1 MTEPKVLIKANF
13 MPVFYH
19 LYRIFRFFFLEST
32 NCERVTELSQMEGL
46 SFALTVPLGTL
57 PYSMKIFR
65 PRKIISLEQTVYF
78 LEYSAYSKTF
88 WKSRLPFKKNTSS
101 RRKLHKMFAVQ
112 FSSREAGHYDDATH
126 FLCFFFTKYI
136 HEYYSCY
143 QQCLTRLL

>member
-1 MTEPKVLIKANF
+1 MTEPKVLIKTNF

-19 LYRIFRFFFLEST
+19 LFRIFRFFFLEST

-88 WKSRLPFKKNTSS
+88 
-101 RRKLHKMFAVQ
+101 
-112 FSSREAGHYDDATH
+112 
-126 FLCFFFTKYI
+126 
-136 HEYYSCY
+136 
-143 QQCLTRLL
+143 